1 MRILLCSLLYCAVL
15 ASAAEPVCVRDSIDR
30 EVCLAEPAQRIVT
43 LAPHLAENVFSAGAG
58 DRLVGVTRYS
68 DYPVEARALPRIGDF
83 NAFSLERIAEL
94 APDLVMVWGSGNGAG
109 ALANLEKL
117 GFTVYVDELRKLED
131 IPGSIRNIGRLAG
144 TASIAE
150 TVANDFIGTINAL
163 RSPTDMPRVSVF
175 YQIWNQPLQT
185 IGGDHMI
192 SEVITLCGGRN
203 LFADN
208 TLLAPQVSLEA
219 VLARDPQLIVA
230 SGMDGREPPWLTDW
244 QRFPDLTA
252 VRAGTVLFMHPD
264 TLQRPTVR
272 LAQGSR
278 EMCGLIKEARERL
291 TIQQ

>member
-1 MRILLCSLLYCAVL
+1 LAAL
-15 ASAAEPVCVRDSIDR
+15 ASVAEPVCVRDSLDR
-30 EVCLAEPAQRIVT
+30 EVCLAAPAQRIVT

-68 DYPVEARALPRIGDF
+68 DYPLEARALPRIGDF

-131 IPGSIRNIGRLAG
+131 IPGSIRNIGSLAG
-144 TASIAE
+144 TSATAE
-150 TVANDFIGTINAL
+150 TVARDFIETINAL
-163 RSPTDMPRVSVF
+163 RSRADIARISVF
-175 YQIWNQPLQT
+175 YQIWNTPLQT
-185 IGGDHMI
+185 IGADHMI

-208 TLLAPQVSLEA
+208 ALLAPQVSLEA

-230 SGMDGREPPWLTDW
+230 SGMDGREPPWLADW
-244 QRFPDLTA
+244 QRFPNLTA
-252 VRAGTVLFMHPD
+252 VRAGTVLFIHPD

-272 LAQGSR
+272 LAEGSR
-278 EMCGLIKEARERL
+278 EMCALITEARERL
-291 TIQQ
+291 ANQQ